1 MLIPILFAFYLVF
14 NFLNLFCK
22 FNFLSCLEMEGAGV
36 VAAEQLYQIAR
47 KVFPS
52 NDEVTR
58 IMKIFRILK
67 AIMETKNDYNDVLSE
82 ADYIAN
88 VANGDD
94 DMDSEKPLY
103 ISGDDVFDFLY
114 ALGFKG
120 NDSEDDDGIDFG
132 DVDI

>member
-1 MLIPILFAFYLVF
+1 
-14 NFLNLFCK
+14 
-22 FNFLSCLEMEGAGV
+22 MEGAGV

-94 DMDSEKPLY
+94 DMDSENPLY

-120 NDSEDDDGIDFG
+120 NDSEVDDGIDFG